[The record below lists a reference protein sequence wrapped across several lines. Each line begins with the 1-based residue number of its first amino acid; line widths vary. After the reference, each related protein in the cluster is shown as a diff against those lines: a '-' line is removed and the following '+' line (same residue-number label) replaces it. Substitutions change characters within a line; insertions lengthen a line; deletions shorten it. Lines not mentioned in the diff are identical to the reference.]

1 MITKASERL
10 YLAFFFKMNQ
20 SSKKWAGFSERKD
33 YQRNLR
39 ETQRSERRQAIFIM
53 EYVQLKYFDIFSEA
67 AQYYNELNTLYPTRP
82 DLRKSQEYRNW
93 KKGMNTQIVRQRKQ
107 STIQIYKNI
116 DEPERTE
123 TSCEPERTEI
133 SSEPERTEIS
143 CCESEHED
151 SNSESEYEGNN
162 GEPER
167 TETSCE
173 PERTEISSEPER
185 TETSCEPERTE
196 ISSEPERTEISCESE
211 HEDSNSESEYE
222 GNNGEP
228 ERTEINNRGNCEMRL
243 EIPLINYKTKTP
255 TVTTETLETC
265 VEEVLDQST
274 VETDLINE
282 LTEERIEQIIN
293 ELREDPDLNHIFDD
307 FEQDVMM
314 DIDEGIDI
322 DTRLENELLEW

>member
-1 MITKASERL
+1 MFTKASERL
-10 YLAFFFKMNQ
+10 YLAFFVKMSQ

-39 ETQRSERRQAIFIM
+39 ETQRSERRQAIFIT

-82 DLRKSQEYRNW
+82 DLRKAQEYREW

-123 TSCEPERTEI
+123 ISCEPERTEI
-133 SSEPERTEIS
+133 SCEPERTEI
-143 CCESEHED
+143 
-151 SNSESEYEGNN
+151 
-162 GEPER
+162 
-167 TETSCE
+167 SCE
-173 PERTEISSEPER
+173 PERTEIS
-185 TETSCEPERTE
+185 CEPERE
-196 ISSEPERTEISCESE
+196 DSSSESE
-211 HEDSNSESEYE
+211 HEDNNGESEYE
-222 GNNGEP
+222 GNNSEP

-293 ELREDPDLNHIFDD
+293 ELREDPDLNHIFDEV
-307 FEQDVMM
+307 EQDVMM

-322 DTRLENELLEW
+322 DIRLENELLEW

>member
-1 MITKASERL
+1 MFTKASERL
-10 YLAFFFKMNQ
+10 YLAFFVKMSQ

-39 ETQRSERRQAIFIM
+39 ETQRSERRQAIFIT

-82 DLRKSQEYRNW
+82 DLRKSQEYREW
-93 KKGMNTQIVRQRKQ
+93 KKDMNTQIVRQRKQ

-123 TSCEPERTEI
+123 ISCEPERTEI
-133 SSEPERTEIS
+133 SCEPERTEI
-143 CCESEHED
+143 
-151 SNSESEYEGNN
+151 
-162 GEPER
+162 
-167 TETSCE
+167 SCE
-173 PERTEISSEPER
+173 PERTEIS
-185 TETSCEPERTE
+185 CEPER
-196 ISSEPERTEISCESE
+196 
-211 HEDSNSESEYE
+211 EDSSSESEYE
-222 GNNGEP
+222 DNNGESEYEDNSSEP

-293 ELREDPDLNHIFDD
+293 ELREDPDLNHIFDEV
-307 FEQDVMM
+307 EQDVMM

-322 DTRLENELLEW
+322 DIRLENELLEW

>member
-10 YLAFFFKMNQ
+10 YLAFFVKMNQ
-20 SSKKWAGFSERKD
+20 SSKKWAGFSNRKD

-39 ETQRSERRQAIFIM
+39 EAQRSERRQAVFIM

-67 AQYYNELNTLYPTRP
+67 ARYYNELNTLYPTRP

-93 KKGMNTQIVRQRKQ
+93 KKDINTQIVRQCKQ
-107 STIQIYKNI
+107 TTIQIYKNI

-123 TSCEPERTEI
+123 ISCEPQRTEISCEPQRTEISCEPERTEI
-133 SSEPERTEIS
+133 SCEPQRTEIS
-143 CCESEHED
+143 CESEHED
-151 SNSESEYEGNN
+151 NNSESEYEGNN
-162 GEPER
+162 GE
-167 TETSCE
+167 
-173 PERTEISSEPER
+173 
-185 TETSCEPERTE
+185 
-196 ISSEPERTEISCESE
+196 
-211 HEDSNSESEYE
+211 SEYE
-222 GNNGEP
+222 DNSSEP

-265 VEEVLDQST
+265 VEEVLDQSA

-282 LTEERIEQIIN
+282 LSEERIEQIIN
-293 ELREDPDLNHIFDD
+293 ELREDPDLNHIFDEV
-307 FEQDVMM
+307 EQDVMM

-322 DTRLENELLEW
+322 DIRVENELLEW

>member
-1 MITKASERL
+1 MS
-10 YLAFFFKMNQ
+10 Q

-33 YQRNLR
+33 YQRNLC
-39 ETQRSERRQAIFIM
+39 ETQRSERRQAIFIT

-82 DLRKSQEYRNW
+82 DLRKSQEYREW

-123 TSCEPERTEI
+123 ISCEPERTEI
-133 SSEPERTEIS
+133 SCEPERTEIS
-143 CCESEHED
+143 CEPERTEISCEPERTEISCEPERTEISCEPERTEISCEPEREDSSSESEHED
-151 SNSESEYEGNN
+151 NNGESEYEGNN
-162 GEPER
+162 GE
-167 TETSCE
+167 
-173 PERTEISSEPER
+173 
-185 TETSCEPERTE
+185 
-196 ISSEPERTEISCESE
+196 
-211 HEDSNSESEYE
+211 SEYE
-222 GNNGEP
+222 DNSSEP

-265 VEEVLDQST
+265 VEEVLDESM
-274 VETDLINE
+274 VETDLINK

-293 ELREDPDLNHIFDD
+293 ELREDPDLN
-307 FEQDVMM
+307 QY
-314 DIDEGIDI
+314 
-322 DTRLENELLEW
+322 L